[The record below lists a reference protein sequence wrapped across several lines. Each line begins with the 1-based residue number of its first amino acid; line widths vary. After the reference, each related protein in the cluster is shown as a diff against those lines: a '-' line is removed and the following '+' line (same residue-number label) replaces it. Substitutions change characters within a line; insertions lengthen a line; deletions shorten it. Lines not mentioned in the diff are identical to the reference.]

1 MYNNYISPRGL
12 IHNSSFLTH
21 DFIPVM
27 LNALG
32 LHDSSGVIFEVV
44 EHDYFN
50 ISDLGNWDK
59 MMPGMINVSSFFLK
73 SFDTITI

>member
-12 IHNSSFLTH
+12 IHNSTFLTH

-27 LNALG
+27 LDALG

-50 ISDLGNWDK
+50 VTDLGDWDK
-59 MMPGMINVSSFFLK
+59 MMPGMINVSTLLK
-73 SFDTITI
+73 SLKT